1 MFVVVDF
8 AAGGKCTST
17 SSICI
22 MAGEAV
28 TTNGK
33 QSILMLRTSHISKK
47 VWQLKTKNK
56 NKNNFVCV
64 GVVFLQMKCNA
75 AFQIELYL
83 IFFSKLPCFSV

>member
-33 QSILMLRTSHISKK
+33 QSILMLHTSHISKK
-47 VWQLKTKNK
+47 SSLYVL
-56 NKNNFVCV
+56 NF
-64 GVVFLQMKCNA
+64 GYSRHYEVFEPFKEQ
-75 AFQIELYL
+75 
-83 IFFSKLPCFSV
+83 